1 MAYSE
6 TKVYFDGSHYIAIP
20 KTTNPSAK
28 KNNRFKDSETDEKKH
43 AFNEAY
49 KGTKAKGKE
58 ERQEELTKKLRPH
71 FETEEQATEFVN
83 AELERIKRN
92 LIVRR
97 MSLARKINHGEWDYF
112 CTFTYDNKKHTEEM
126 P

>member
-6 TKVYFDGSHYIAIP
+6 AKVYSDGSHYIAIP

-28 KNNRFKDSETDEKKH
+28 KNSRFKDSETDERKH

-58 ERQEELTKKLRPH
+58 KRQEELTKK
-71 FETEEQATEFVN
+71 
-83 AELERIKRN
+83 IKT
-92 LIVRR
+92 
-97 MSLARKINHGEWDYF
+97 AF
-112 CTFTYDNKKHTEEM
+112 
-126 P
+126 